1 MAFWPAAAVPRA
13 CCLSQPPIFWCAAR
27 AQTKSLRETAFGCYV
42 CIELIS
48 HLDDA
53 HINIPTSSL
62 SIRPRILPFTV
73 SSVSQALRENMP
85 KKCFFYFPTGRF
97 ILVSVS
103 IRNTCACRFCFLRN
117 TEKISFLESCLSFEK
132 QKGLYTLVPRQ
143 NQRSSEFTTH
153 DIRSTD
159 RDTRHP
165 SPPHRF
171 CTEAWGSTADAGEAC
186 KVRFSAGG
194 RRSSIDTCHLPQDG

>member
-73 SSVSQALRENMP
+73 SSVSQALRENM
-85 KKCFFYFPTGRF
+85 KACQKMFFYFPTGRF

-132 QKGLYTLVPRQ
+132 QKGLYTCA
-143 NQRSSEFTTH
+143 SSK
-153 DIRSTD
+153 STVE
-159 RDTRHP
+159 RIHDTRH
-165 SPPHRF
+165 
-171 CTEAWGSTADAGEAC
+171 
-186 KVRFSAGG
+186 
-194 RRSSIDTCHLPQDG
+194 SIDRQRHETPLTATPILY